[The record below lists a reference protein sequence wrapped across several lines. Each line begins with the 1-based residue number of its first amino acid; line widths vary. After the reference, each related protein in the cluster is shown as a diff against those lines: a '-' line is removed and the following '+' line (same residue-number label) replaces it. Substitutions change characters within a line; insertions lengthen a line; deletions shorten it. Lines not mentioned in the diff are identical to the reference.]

1 MFASTLPL
9 LPLVLDD
16 VPWALRQMLVQEGLP
31 HIERDRRNALGRF
44 LLFDSRNGP
53 LRRPRAGQI
62 AIDVELLRAAFDED
76 PFREWSDHRTQRF
89 EWQVGPLRP
98 SEEIARVDKRALR
111 RGVMARLQ
119 EELERRGG
127 VWIGLAPYPF
137 PYRSAFN
144 WRIDYDEFDERDFAR
159 LQFALSARADA
170 VSHFVNGSAYEGR
183 LDWVRQLAGQDV
195 GSHGYWH
202 HTYRTYE
209 ENLRNIERGI
219 RVLEEAGLRPAGFTA
234 PGGRFNRSLLKALE
248 RLEIGH
254 SSEFALAYDE
264 LPLLPAGSSVLQIP
278 VHPVCLG
285 IVLEAARSDQRRQ
298 AAEAAREYFTE
309 LVHAKIGSG
318 EPVFLYGHPTGR
330 LGRYPEVVEGVFREI
345 EGRADVWAVTMSA
358 WAEWWRAR
366 RRIQLTVMRDGD
378 GYSVELVHK
387 PVRQGLA
394 IEYRRGAKVARLPLE
409 AETLRFSPTAVE
421 YRERQSAAIA
431 RPERVDSRHGLR
443 GRVRRWV
450 DWERETPVEEIA
462 PTTLRNVAK
471 RTLRT
476 LWR

>member
-31 HIERDRRNALGRF
+31 HIERDRREAHGRF

-62 AIDVELLRAAFDED
+62 AIDVDLLRAAFDSD
-76 PFREWSDHRTQRF
+76 PFHQWADHRTQRC
-89 EWQVGPLRP
+89 EWEIGGFRP

-111 RGVMARLQ
+111 RGVMARLRQ
-119 EELERRGG
+119 EIERRGG
-127 VWIGLAPYPF
+127 VWVGISPYPL
-137 PYRSAFN
+137 PYRGAFH
-144 WRIDYDEFDERDFAR
+144 WRIDYDQFDEDDFVR
-159 LQFALSARADA
+159 LQSVLSGREDA
-170 VSHFVNGSAYEGR
+170 VSHFVNGAAYENR
-183 LDWVRQLAGQDV
+183 LDWVRRLAGLDV
-195 GSHGYWH
+195 GSHGYRH

-209 ENLRNIERGI
+209 ENLSNIERGI
-219 RVLEEAGLRPAGFTA
+219 QVLEEAGLRPAGFTA
-234 PGGRFNRSLLKALE
+234 PHGRFNQSLLKVME
-248 RLEIGH
+248 HLEISH

-264 LPLLPAGSSVLQIP
+264 LPLLPCGSSVLQIP

-285 IVLEAARSDQRRQ
+285 IVLEAAPSERRR
-298 AAEAAREYFTE
+298 EAAGAVRDYFTE
-309 LVHAKIGSG
+309 LVHSKCAAG
-318 EPVFLYGHPTGR
+318 EPIFLYGHPTGR

-345 EGRADVWAVTMSA
+345 EGRGDIWQATMSA

-366 RRIQLTVMRDGD
+366 RRIRMKVIRDGD
-378 GYSVELVHK
+378 DLVVEIVYK
-387 PVRQGLA
+387 PVRQGLG
-394 IEYRRGAKVARLPLE
+394 IELRRGDQVARLPLE
-409 AETLRFSPTAVE
+409 GGKLRLSPAALD
-421 YRERQSAAIA
+421 YRPQEPAATVRPLRIER
-431 RPERVDSRHGLR
+431 PHGFR
-443 GRVRRWV
+443 GRVRRWI

-476 LWR
+476 LWG